1 MDGDILLFIQ
11 EFIRND
17 ILTPFMVVITRSADY
32 GALWITLI
40 IALIIIRKT
49 RIPGHI
55 MSFSLAIEAIIVNLL
70 VKPIAARERPY
81 DVIEELVF
89 IGKKQL
95 DYSFPSGHTGAA
107 FAVAGAMLFIVIFG
121 LKGFSDNKT
130 FRRLTVVTLIYA
142 VLIALSRLYVGVH
155 YPTDVL
161 GGMAIGLLSALA
173 GYFSERKVRALWD
186 NRGAS
191 KRAADTEV

>member
-1 MDGDILLFIQ
+1 
-11 EFIRND
+11 
-17 ILTPFMVVITRSADY
+17 
-32 GALWITLI
+32 
-40 IALIIIRKT
+40 
-49 RIPGHI
+49 
-55 MSFSLAIEAIIVNLL
+55 
-70 VKPIAARERPY
+70 
-81 DVIEELVF
+81 
-89 IGKKQL
+89 
-95 DYSFPSGHTGAA
+95 
-107 FAVAGAMLFIVIFG
+107 MLFIVIFG

-173 GYFSERKVRALWD
+173 GYFSERKVRALWE

-191 KRAADTEV
+191 KRAADTEG